1 MARVRVAATT
11 ANLGVGFD
19 CFGCALS
26 LYAKASFEE
35 CEQGLEIQGCPDEF
49 VNDENLMVV
58 GYHRVMQELGLSL
71 NGLRIEFSSDI
82 PFERG
87 LGSSAALI
95 VLGVY
100 GANANHGYPLT
111 LEQCFQLACEIEGH
125 PDNVAP
131 AIFGGLCISMQDDD
145 GCFAE
150 RVEVHKDLAFT
161 VLIPEFHVSTIQAR
175 KVLPEKI
182 AHREAVLTLARSH
195 MLLKGLKEADERLI
209 QLSLRD
215 YLHEPYRMK
224 LIEEFDLVKAIG
236 LKHGAIGMCIS
247 GSGPSCL
254 LVSKDFELS
263 KKIADDLKKL
273 KHKWSCIDLKVEEN
287 GVKVEG

>member
-1 MARVRVAATT
+1 MARVKVSATT

-26 LYAKASFEE
+26 LYATASFEE
-35 CEQGLEIQGCPDEF
+35 CEQGLEIIGCPDEY
-49 VNDENLMVV
+49 VNENNLMIV
-58 GYHRVMQELGLSL
+58 GYRRVMDELGLKL
-71 NGLRIEFSSDI
+71 KGLKIKFSSDI

-100 GANANHGYPLT
+100 AANVQHGYPLSVD
-111 LEQCFQLACEIEGH
+111 QCFRIACEIEGH

-131 AIFGGLCISMQDDD
+131 AIYGGLCISMQDKED
-145 GCFAE
+145 CY
-150 RVEVHKDLAFT
+150 VEKVKVHESLAFN
-161 VLIPEFHVSTIQAR
+161 VLIPEFHVSTAQAR
-175 KVLPEKI
+175 KILPEKI
-182 AHREAVLTLARSH
+182 AHKEAVMTLARSH
-195 MLLKGLKEADERLI
+195 MLIKGLKEADERLI

-215 YLHEPYRMK
+215 YLHEPYRKK
-224 LIEEFDLVKAIG
+224 LIDEFEEVKKIG

-247 GSGPSCL
+247 GSGPTCL
-254 LVSKDFELS
+254 LISKDFELS
-263 KKIADDLKKL
+263 KKIADDLKEL

-287 GVKVEG
+287 GVKVEE